1 MNKPTHYLCRNSSL
15 KGVPI
20 GGAPSWDI
28 AQKVCLVDVVTGKT
42 PLHNTCFQIVR
53 DDIQAKLFVRFE
65 RDTKQIYSNFRLH
78 DEPLWKQDV
87 FELFICDE
95 NSTDSYKELQSSPWD
110 VRFDGIISYD
120 KQGKRHLNVSWDA
133 LGWESLSN
141 FDKVKKKLTSVWSI
155 PYDVFS
161 SRPKPG
167 ESWRL
172 GVFAINQLEN
182 SQDLLSWQK
191 VGIPNF
197 HVPACFG
204 YLDFE

>member
-1 MNKPTHYLCRNSSL
+1 MLDSAHYLCRNSTL
-15 KGVPI
+15 KEVPSA
-20 GGAPSWDI
+20 GDSAWDI
-28 AQKVCLVDVVTGKT
+28 AEIICLVDVVTGVK
-42 PLHNTCFQIVR
+42 PQQNTCFQILR

-65 RDTKQIYSNFRLH
+65 RDTAQICSNFRLH

-95 NSTDSYKELQSSPWD
+95 DSTETYKELQSSPWD

-133 LGWESLSN
+133 PGWESISI
-141 FDKVKKKLTSVWSI
+141 FDKIKKKLTSVWSI
-155 PYDVFS
+155 PYDALS
-161 SRPKPG
+161 STPISG
-167 ESWRL
+167 SSWRL
-172 GVFAINQLEN
+172 GVYSVNQHED

-191 VGIPNF
+191 VGMPNF
-197 HVPACFG
+197 HVPERFG